1 MITTITKRDGR
12 VAFFDINKIA
22 NAIEKAFQA
31 TSGTKSYATCLEMAQ
46 EVSDYFEKE
55 NIDFPLL
62 LNKFRTEWNGYSL
75 IMALCRPQKPIS
87 CIARNVPVSVT

>member
-31 TSGTKSYATCLEMAQ
+31 TSGTKSHATCLEMAQ
-46 EVSDYFEKE
+46 EYLIILKKK
-55 NIDFPLL
+55 ILIPLL

>member
-31 TSGTKSYATCLEMAQ
+31 TSGTKSHATCLEMAQ
-46 EVSDYFEKE
+46 EVS
-55 NIDFPLL
+55 
-62 LNKFRTEWNGYSL
+62 TEIEIIKHQSL
-75 IMALCRPQKPIS
+75 
-87 CIARNVPVSVT
+87 T